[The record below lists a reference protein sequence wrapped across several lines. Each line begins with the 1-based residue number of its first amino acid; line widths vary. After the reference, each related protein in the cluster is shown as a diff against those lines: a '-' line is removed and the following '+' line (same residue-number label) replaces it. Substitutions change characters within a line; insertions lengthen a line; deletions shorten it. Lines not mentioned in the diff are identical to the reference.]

1 MLTRLEKIIKNP
13 ILQCVTC
20 NKNKKLLD
28 DIIPIFP
35 LTVKLEEK
43 SDQPYQC
50 SLFCDKRQIMLT
62 V

>member
-28 DIIPIFP
+28 DTIPIFP